1 MFHVTAYLG
10 VTILSRTIERMTSL
24 FLFLRGRDLCS
35 NQGSSRRFLSPKSQF
50 VNDNVHLWHIILF
63 VENVLSHD
71 RTMRI
76 KVVKLFALIKRI
88 QRLSS
93 LCSVSPSSWPLDIL
107 TKEFDRLIK
116 PRIDQQISVKQLT
129 SFVGET
135 KDSHRPRDTKMM
147 RRESIFLSETVP
159 AKWLHFQLC
168 QNSCY

>member
-35 NQGSSRRFLSPKSQF
+35 NQGSSRRFLSPKSQI
-50 VNDNVHLWHIILF
+50 VNDNVHLLYDILF

-71 RTMRI
+71 RTVRI

-93 LCSVSPSSWPLDIL
+93 LCSVSP
-107 TKEFDRLIK
+107 
-116 PRIDQQISVKQLT
+116 
-129 SFVGET
+129 
-135 KDSHRPRDTKMM
+135 
-147 RRESIFLSETVP
+147 
-159 AKWLHFQLC
+159 
-168 QNSCY
+168 NS